1 MIKFPCEFKSKK
13 MIFIDFEYRES
24 NERQMD
30 LVCVSMLNLASGS
43 RKSRWLH
50 NDNSQK
56 ITLFNE
62 LVKFN
67 ELGYAFVA
75 YNVVAEARCFISLG
89 LDPVEFTWIDLMLE
103 HRQLTN
109 SRNKLAYGAQLIKGN
124 VVKTVN
130 RSKWDLTEEQL
141 DKLNR
146 SKCVCSLASAAYKFT
161 GRLID
166 TEHKSKTIDMILSN
180 EAFNPTEQKI
190 IIKYCLSDVIILPD
204 ILRSMVKEY
213 MIWFKNLPSLSR
225 NHLADGCL
233 DLGSAMLLRGRYAAL
248 TALMV
253 SRGYPVKRD
262 WFVNFLNAVPE
273 IYKGVRTDI
282 ASQFEELPP
291 FVRKYKKKNDDMRM
305 STKNIREW
313 ITTKSG
319 FSKGWLKTDTGQLS
333 LKSEAWQKFYNFK
346 HDYPKGNYAAQIM
359 RWNSFRQSM
368 SGFAESE
375 FKDSKILEYYGKDSR
390 IRPYKN
396 PYGTLTGRSA
406 PSSRSFIPLKTAWSR
421 SMIYLED
428 SSKFLC
434 SIDYGSQEVLIQ
446 AIISGD
452 RSLYESYV
460 SGDVYLDFAKKAGA
474 IPKEGTKKSH
484 PEQRNLYKTAFLA
497 IGYGVGFRTLA
508 NQIASNTGEK
518 PDEEKAKE
526 LIEQFYEVYH
536 VYKSYLDETKQIYGF
551 DNIYEKPSGKGFLQ
565 LPCGWI
571 LFGDNLSHRSV
582 GNFMIQGTGSTIMR
596 EAVYKCY
603 QKKLPVVYTL
613 HDALT
618 CELSNSDEIV
628 KFQSCMKDA
637 FVEVMTHFEHQNK
650 QAKSWA
656 NKIRLDT
663 NCWGEYFK
671 NSSLPDTSIKQ
682 QVIYIDERAES
693 SFDFYSK
700 YFMEK

>member
-1 MIKFPCEFKSKK
+1 

-24 NERQMD
+24 NEREMD
-30 LVCVSMLNLASGS
+30 LVCVAMLNLATGV
-43 RKSRWLH
+43 RRTHWLH
-50 NDNSQK
+50 GEPSSKEKLRREINSFKDNHF
-56 ITLFNE
+56 T
-62 LVKFN
+62 
-67 ELGYAFVA
+67 FVA

-89 LDPVEFTWIDLMLE
+89 LDPVEYTWIDMMLE
-103 HRQLTN
+103 HRQLVN
-109 SRNKLAYGAQLIKGN
+109 SRNKLAYGKQLLKGK

-141 DKLNR
+141 ERYNR
-146 SKCVCSLASAAYKFT
+146 SKPVCSLASAAFKFT
-161 GRLID
+161 GRMID
-166 TEHKSKTIDMILSN
+166 TDHKTKTIDMILSN
-180 EAFNPTEQKI
+180 ESFNPKEQKI

-204 ILRSMVKEY
+204 ILRSMIKEY
-213 MIWFKNLPSLSR
+213 MLWYKGLP
-225 NHLADGCL
+225 HLNRVRLASDGCL
-233 DLGSAMLLRGRYAAL
+233 DLASDMTLRGRYSAL

-253 SRGYPVKRD
+253 SRGYPVKRG
-262 WFVNFLNAVPE
+262 WFENFLRAVPK

-313 ITTKSG
+313 VETKSG
-319 FSKGWLKTDTGQLS
+319 FSEKWLKTDTGRLS

-346 HDYPKGNYAAQIM
+346 HDYPRGNYAAQIM

-375 FKDSKILEYYGKDSR
+375 FKDSKILEYYGSDSR
-390 IRPYKN
+390 IRPYMN
-396 PYGTLTGRSA
+396 PYGSGTARSQ

-421 SMIYLED
+421 SLIYLED
-428 SSKFLC
+428 PSKFLC

-446 AIISGD
+446 AIISND
-452 RSLYESYV
+452 RSLYESYT

-474 IPKEGTKKSH
+474 IPREGTKQSH
-484 PEQRNLYKTAFLA
+484 AKERNLYKTAFLA
-497 IGYGVGFRTLA
+497 IGYGVGYRTLS
-508 NQIASNTGEK
+508 NQIASNTGQR
-518 PDEEKAKE
+518 PDEDGARE

-536 VYKSYLDETKQIYGF
+536 VYKSFLDETKERYGF
-551 DNIYEKPSGKGFLQ
+551 TNIYEKPSGKGFLQ

-582 GNFMIQGTGSTIMR
+582 GNFMIQGTGSSIMR
-596 EAVYKCY
+596 DAVYKCY
-603 QKKLPVVYTL
+603 QQKLPVVYTL

-618 CELSNSDEIV
+618 CELSSFEQV
-628 KFQSCMKDA
+628 QKFRACMKGA
-637 FVEVMTHFEHQNK
+637 FVDVMTHFEQQNK

-656 NKIRLDT
+656 NQIRLDT

-671 NSSLPDTSIKQ
+671 NSSLPDKSIKQ
-682 QVIYIDERAES
+682 DILYLDERAKS

-700 YFMEK
+700 YFMEKDNV